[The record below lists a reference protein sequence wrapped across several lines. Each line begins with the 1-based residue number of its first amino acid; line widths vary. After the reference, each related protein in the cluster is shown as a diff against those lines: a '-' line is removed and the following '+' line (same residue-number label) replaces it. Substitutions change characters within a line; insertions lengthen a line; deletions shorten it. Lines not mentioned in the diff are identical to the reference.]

1 MEWIEPWHLIDLDK
15 QELFNAELEK
25 ELHPAHILFNSKLN
39 AIAKS
44 SANDDVLYAFT
55 DGTIRVA
62 DVHLTWKGRT
72 EISQYPISI
81 IYCSLDKW
89 KSFVLYDEVLPL
101 VDYSN
106 TICMLGY
113 FLMNHLEYE
122 DYFKWAEKLV
132 EQNCSLDELDILLSY
147 SLDEH
152 IQSVEFLDFIECFF
166 RKLGFNLKHTE
177 QCLYEFIMY
186 LCDRI
191 IVDSSELDDAI
202 RIFKKLDQ
210 IFGDGFDF
218 IVEWARL
225 RIDLYNIYTYEE
237 TVYFKELSL
246 MNYQNFAIEFA
257 QRFKEKI
264 MISQLNRF

>member
-1 MEWIEPWHLIDLDK
+1 MVWIEPWYLIDINK
-15 QELFNAELEK
+15 QELFNTELQK

-44 SANDDVLYAFT
+44 GANDDVLYSFT
-55 DGTIRVA
+55 DGTFRVA
-62 DVHLTWKGRT
+62 DVHLTWKGCEET
-72 EISQYPISI
+72 SQYPISI

-89 KSFVLYDEVLPL
+89 KSFVLYEDIFPL
-101 VDYSN
+101 VDHSN

-113 FLMNHLEYE
+113 FLMNHLESD

-132 EQNCSLDELDILLSY
+132 EHNYSLAELDVLLSY
-147 SLDEH
+147 SIDEH
-152 IQSVEFLDFIECFF
+152 IQPIEFLNFIESFF

-177 QCLYEFIMY
+177 QCLYEFMMY

-191 IVDSSELDDAI
+191 IIDSSELDEVI
-202 RIFKKLDQ
+202 RIFRKIDQ
-210 IFGDGFDF
+210 IFGDEFGF
-218 IVEWARL
+218 IGEWVRL

-246 MNYQNFAIEFA
+246 MNYQYFAIEFA
-257 QRFKEKI
+257 KRFKEKI
-264 MISQLNRF
+264 MILQLN